1 MARCIPITDGFSRVR
16 SRRLWGQIRPFDISR
31 QDYFYLLC
39 RLLEEYDRAHVR
51 WPKAGVQ
58 ARLRHLLDES
68 GMSAAEFSRLLGG
81 SRNLGAMI
89 LRGDR
94 NLTVAHIRKLSAHFR
109 VSTELLI

>member
-1 MARCIPITDGFSRVR
+1 MAYANVAEVTDAMALWQDDFSAD
-16 SRRLWGQIRPFDISR
+16 Q
-31 QDYFYLLC
+31 QDYFDLLC
-39 RLLEEYDRAHVR
+39 RLLEEYGRAHVR

-68 GMSAAEFSRLLGG
+68 GMSAAEFSRFLGG
-81 SRNLGAMI
+81 RNLGAMI

-109 VSTELLI
+109 VSPELLI